1 MIRSAF
7 LLALLAGMSG
17 TALHA
22 EPLQFVY
29 KGNGCDG
36 RGRIARYEGVIG
48 RKLDGV
54 SDFFAKDS
62 WKSML
67 SDADWALGCWQAMPR
82 PMAIGVPLIVNGAS
96 LRAAANGDYDDQFR
110 KLGALLIAKGQA
122 SAILR
127 LGWEFN
133 GGWYPWKADRD
144 PEAFRGAFRRVV
156 GVLRST
162 PGQHFRIVWNPTAN
176 AGSVAPQ
183 DLWPGDDVVDL
194 IGLDFYNQSWRRQDA
209 DPQVRWQNYLTGNYG
224 LNWLARFAAAHRK
237 PIAIPEWGTGTRPD
251 KHGFGDDPL
260 FIHNMAAWMRAHDVL
275 FHSYWDYTAPDYDS
289 TMSAGKFPQTLV
301 AYKAEFGGAARPT
314 RRGDGHGRR
323 SPDGPF

>member
-1 MIRSAF
+1 
-7 LLALLAGMSG
+7 
-17 TALHA
+17 
-22 EPLQFVY
+22 
-29 KGNGCDG
+29 
-36 RGRIARYEGVIG
+36 
-48 RKLDGV
+48 
-54 SDFFAKDS
+54 
-62 WKSML
+62 
-67 SDADWALGCWQAMPR
+67 
-82 PMAIGVPLIVNGAS
+82 
-96 LRAAANGDYDDQFR
+96 
-110 KLGALLIAKGQA
+110 
-122 SAILR
+122 
-127 LGWEFN
+127 
-133 GGWYPWKADRD
+133 
-144 PEAFRGAFRRVV
+144 V

>member
-1 MIRSAF
+1 
-7 LLALLAGMSG
+7 
-17 TALHA
+17 
-22 EPLQFVY
+22 
-29 KGNGCDG
+29 
-36 RGRIARYEGVIG
+36 
-48 RKLDGV
+48 
-54 SDFFAKDS
+54 
-62 WKSML
+62 
-67 SDADWALGCWQAMPR
+67 
-82 PMAIGVPLIVNGAS
+82 MAIGVPLIVNGGS

-110 KLGALLIAKGQA
+110 KLGALLVAKEQA

-289 TMSAGKFPQTLV
+289 TMSAGKFPQTLA
-301 AYKAEFGGAARPT
+301 AYKAEFGGGVRPP
-314 RRGDGHGRR
+314 RRGEGRR
-323 SPDGPF
+323 HRSSDGPF